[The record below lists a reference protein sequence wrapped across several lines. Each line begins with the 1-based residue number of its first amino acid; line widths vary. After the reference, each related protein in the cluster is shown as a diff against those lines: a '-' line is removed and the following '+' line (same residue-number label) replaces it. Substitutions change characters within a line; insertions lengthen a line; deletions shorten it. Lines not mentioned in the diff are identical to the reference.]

1 MKTIHL
7 ILWGA
12 VAVGLILFLWLNIFQ
27 DASHLIEDGT
37 SQNTATTF
45 TPTFSLTD
53 HQGNVVTEKTYRG
66 KWLLVFFGFTNCPD
80 ICPTTLADLASV
92 MEQLGADAKAIK
104 PLFISVDPDRDQ
116 METMAQYV
124 SAFHPAIVGLTGTGS
139 QITETAESFKAY
151 FEKQPQ
157 ESAPDGYIMGHTSAV
172 YLISPDGAFIRTY
185 SYGMSPE
192 EIVAD
197 IQQKL

>member
-1 MKTIHL
+1 LKTVHL

-12 VAVGLILFLWLNIFQ
+12 IAAGLVLFLWLNIFQ
-27 DASHLIEDGT
+27 DASHLIEDNS
-37 SQNTATTF
+37 SQNTAVAF

-53 HQGNVVTEKTYRG
+53 QSGNAVTEQTYRG

-116 METMAQYV
+116 LETMAEYV
-124 SAFHPAIVGLTGTGS
+124 SAFHPAIVGLTGTGP
-139 QITETAESFKAY
+139 QIAETAGSFKAY
-151 FEKQPQ
+151 FEKQPH
-157 ESAPDGYIMGHTSAV
+157 ESAPDGYTMGHTSAV
-172 YLISPDGAFIRTY
+172 YLVSPDGAFVRTY
-185 SYGMSPE
+185 SYGTPPE
-192 EIVAD
+192 EIVTD
-197 IQQKL
+197 LRQKL

>member
-1 MKTIHL
+1 LKTVHL

-27 DASHLIEDGT
+27 DASHLIDDGS
-37 SQNTATTF
+37 SQNTTTSF
-45 TPTFSLTD
+45 IPTFSLTD
-53 HQGNVVTEKTYRG
+53 HRGNVVTEQTYRN

-92 MEQLGADAKAIK
+92 MEQLGADAKAII
-104 PLFISVDPDRDQ
+104 PLFISIDPDRDR

-124 SAFHPAIVGLTGTGS
+124 SAFHPAIVGLTGTET
-139 QITETAESFKAY
+139 QITAAAGSFKVY

-157 ESAPDGYIMGHTSAV
+157 ESAPDGYTMGHTSAV
-172 YLISPDGAFIRTY
+172 YLISPAGEFVRTY
-185 SYGMSPE
+185 SYGTQPD
-192 EIVAD
+192 EITAD
-197 IQQKL
+197 LQQRL